1 MEKPKK
7 TTAELTE
14 MIMQEIRKYPECDEI
29 SSVGITRSLGK
40 NWDVAVTRNVPY
52 ITPAGQ
58 TKIEEIVASLRA
70 KFDLI

>member
-40 NWDVAVTRNVPY
+40 NWDVSVTRNVPY